1 MDKSMRDRLD
11 TSQERLKEIDDL
23 LLDENT
29 VSDINKF
36 KNLSKERAKLAPI
49 VEKYNEFL
57 FAEKNKEDALIM
69 SNDLDPDIS
78 LMGKEEFK
86 KNEELIV
93 KIEEE
98 LKILLIPSDPN
109 DGKDIIFEIKGA
121 VGGDEANIF
130 AGDLFRMYIK
140 YCDSKGWNYKIID
153 ENPCGVGGYSYI
165 QFVVSGDD
173 AYSHLKFE
181 SGVHRV
187 QRVPKTEANGRIHTS
202 TATVVVMPK
211 IEVNDVNI
219 RNEDLR
225 VDRYR
230 SQGAGGQNVNKTE
243 SAVRITHIP
252 TGIVVSCQT
261 EKSQIQNHEICMEML
276 ASKLAQLEEEK
287 KEVEN
292 TLNELEKLKSNT
304 ADYVEELDK
313 EMTALSTRITELS
326 GQMTDKQAEID
337 STKLE
342 LEAAKEDEAEQYSSM
357 KLRIKYMYEKGDT
370 NFLDLIFEA
379 ESFSDMLNKAE
390 YIQKISDYDRNKL
403 LEFVDIREEIAATEL
418 KLEGEYA
425 ELDGMK
431 QEGVVILPSEE

>member
-23 LLDENT
+23 LLDENI

-69 SNDLDPDIS
+69 SNDSDPDIS

-287 KEVEN
+287 KEKNEAQYRSKIGSGDRNEKIRTYNYPQNRVTDHRIGF
-292 TLNELEKLKSNT
+292 TLQQ
-304 ADYVEELDK
+304 LDRVM
-313 EMTALSTRITELS
+313 EGNLDPIVDALINYD
-326 GQMTDKQAEID
+326 QQ
-337 STKLE
+337 
-342 LEAAKEDEAEQYSSM
+342 
-357 KLRIKYMYEKGDT
+357 
-370 NFLDLIFEA
+370 
-379 ESFSDMLNKAE
+379 
-390 YIQKISDYDRNKL
+390 QKI
-403 LEFVDIREEIAATEL
+403 A
-418 KLEGEYA
+418 GEQA
-425 ELDGMK
+425 N
-431 QEGVVILPSEE
+431 

>member
-1 MDKSMRDRLD
+1 MDKNMLDRLV
-11 TSQERLKEIDDL
+11 TSEKRVEEIDTL
-23 LLDENT
+23 LSEPNITSVL
-29 VSDINKF
+29 KRF
-36 KNLSKERAKLAPI
+36 KELNKERSILEPI
-49 VEKYNEFL
+49 VDKFHEYKTYESNL
-57 FAEKNKEDALIM
+57 KDALDM
-69 SNDLDPDIS
+69 SNDLDPEIS
-78 LMGKEEFK
+78 ALGREEYKNNQDLMEKT
-86 KNEELIV
+86 
-93 KIEEE
+93 EEE
-98 LKILLIPSDPN
+98 IKILLLPRDPN
-109 DGKDIIFEIKGA
+109 DGKDVIFEIKGA
-121 VGGDEANIF
+121 VGGDEADIF

-140 YCDSKGWNYKIID
+140 YCDSKGFKYKILD

-165 QFVVSGDD
+165 YFVVSGDD

-287 KEVEN
+287 KQASEAQFRSKIGSGDR
-292 TLNELEKLKSNT
+292 NEKIRTYNYPQNRVTDHRIGYTIQQLDRVMEG
-304 ADYVEELDK
+304 ELDSIVD
-313 EMTALSTRITELS
+313 ALINY
-326 GQMTDKQAEID
+326 
-337 STKLE
+337 
-342 LEAAKEDEAEQYSSM
+342 EQ
-357 KLRIKYMYEKGDT
+357 E
-370 NFLDLIFEA
+370 
-379 ESFSDMLNKAE
+379 
-390 YIQKISDYDRNKL
+390 QKIAGNK
-403 LEFVDIREEIAATEL
+403 
-418 KLEGEYA
+418 
-425 ELDGMK
+425 
-431 QEGVVILPSEE
+431 